1 MEKSQSLHGHYLR
14 PKLDFAKNKIYASK
28 TILARCA
35 MSQGKGL
42 RAYISR
48 TFNVYQWAGAKS
60 LIDSGSNIR
69 SLFNSMVYVK
79 KTKRNETFAQAVVRL
94 GLTVADI
101 KDKERQY
108 KLTSSIFCVFFI
120 FGLIYSY
127 FLYRNKDSMT
137 CFMGL
142 SYSVLMFG
150 FFFRE
155 SFWYMQIKKRE
166 LGKTVFD
173 WLKFI
178 CWQG

>member
-1 MEKSQSLHGHYLR
+1 
-14 PKLDFAKNKIYASK
+14 
-28 TILARCA
+28 

-42 RAYISR
+42 RAYMSR

-69 SLFNSMVYVK
+69 TLFNSMVYIK
-79 KTKRNETFAQAVVRL
+79 KSSRKETFAQAVVRL

-101 KDKERQY
+101 KDREHQY
-108 KLTSSIFCVFFI
+108 KLTSSIFFVFFV
-120 FGLIYSY
+120 FGLVYSF
-127 FLYRNKDSMT
+127 FLFRNKDILT
-137 CFMGL
+137 CLMGL
-142 SYSVLMFG
+142 AYSMLMFG

-173 WLKFI
+173 WFKFI
-178 CWQG
+178 CWLG